1 MTLLEGMLFGKP
13 LITTRLPSGVQQ
25 VNVDGQTGLQ
35 VEPRDPAALTA
46 ALNRLLADAPLRQA
60 MGANGRQRLESAF
73 SVGRMIQGYRQVYS
87 PVVAA

>member
-1 MTLLEGMLFGKP
+1 
-13 LITTRLPSGVQQ
+13 
-25 VNVDGQTGLQ
+25 
-35 VEPRDPAALTA
+35 
-46 ALNRLLADAPLRQA
+46 